1 MSGAMSMK
9 WCSAIAFFL
18 LLLPL
23 LAQSPGTIKPSVI
36 MAPVPDVQLRPGA
49 AAKVELDF
57 RVGAS
62 FHINS
67 NKPKSPLLIPTS
79 LKLVAPN
86 GVQVALQYPA
96 GEDQS
101 FPFSPNEKLSVYTGD
116 FAIDASLKALPNV
129 HPGTYPITGELHFQ
143 ACDRNACYPP
153 KTQAVQFNVV
163 VK

>member
-1 MSGAMSMK
+1 MK
-9 WCSAIAFFL
+9 LSSAAIAFFFL
-18 LLLPL
+18 ALAL
-23 LAQSPGTIKPSVI
+23 LAQQPGTTQPSVVI
-36 MAPVPDVQLRPGA
+36 APVQDVQLRPGA

-86 GVQVALQYPA
+86 GMQVGLQYPA

-101 FPFSPNEKLSVYTGD
+101 FPFSPDEKLSVYSGD
-116 FAIDASLKALPNV
+116 FAIDASMKAQPNL
-129 HPGTYPITGELHFQ
+129 HAGTYPITGELHYQ

-153 KTQAVQFNVV
+153 KTLPVQFKVV

>member
-1 MSGAMSMK
+1 MK
-9 WCSAIAFFL
+9 WCIAGIAL
-18 LLLPL
+18 LAVALPL
-23 LAQSPGTIKPSVI
+23 LAQLAGTTQPSVV
-36 MAPVPDVQLRPGA
+36 MAPVQDVQLRPGT

-57 RVGAS
+57 RVGAN

-67 NKPKSPLLIPTS
+67 NKPKSPLLIPTA
-79 LKLVAPN
+79 LKLTAPN

-101 FPFSPNEKLSVYTGD
+101 FPFSPNEKLSVYSGD
-116 FAIDASLKALPNV
+116 FAIDASLKALPNL
-129 HPGTYPITGELHFQ
+129 HPGTYPITGELHYQ

-153 KTQAVQFNVV
+153 KTLPVQFKVI

>member
-1 MSGAMSMK
+1 MK
-9 WCSAIAFFL
+9 RLLAVAVFFVVA
-18 LLLPL
+18 LPL
-23 LAQSPGTIKPSVI
+23 LAQSPGTVQPSVV
-36 MAPVPDVQLRPGA
+36 MAPVRDVQLRAGA
-49 AAKVELDF
+49 AGKVELDF

-79 LKLVAPN
+79 LKLVAPE
-86 GVQVALQYPA
+86 GVQIVGLQYPQ

-101 FPFSPNEKLSVYTGD
+101 FPFAPDEKLSVYSGD
-116 FAIDASLKALPNV
+116 FAIDASVKALANAS
-129 HPGTYPITGELHFQ
+129 PGTRVITGELHYQ

-153 KTQAVQFNVV
+153 KTQPVRFTVV